1 MFAETYLIDHL
12 QTEASLE
19 NLYIAG
25 CTYSLA
31 IERLCPPPNPKIAG
45 EEAPV
50 EVTLYE
56 NLMRD
61 IVVLNR

>member
-45 EEAPV
+45 EK
-50 EVTLYE
+50 
-56 NLMRD
+56 
-61 IVVLNR
+61 VVLAIERLAGNFYIQRLR